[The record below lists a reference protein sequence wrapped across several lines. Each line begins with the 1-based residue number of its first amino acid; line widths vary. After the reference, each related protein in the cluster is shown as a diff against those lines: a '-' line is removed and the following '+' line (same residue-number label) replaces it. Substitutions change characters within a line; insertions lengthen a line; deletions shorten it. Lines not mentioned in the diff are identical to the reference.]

1 MRKLILL
8 TLIIFSSGA
17 AISAQSGGIYSMTTS
32 VVAAGGGAMQG
43 SGEIRVDGTVGQSGA
58 GNEMVNAPYALRGGF
73 WNPLLT
79 PTAANAN
86 IGGRVITAM
95 NTGIK
100 NVVITLTGGNLL
112 APRTART
119 NSFGYFTF
127 EDVEAGHFY
136 VLTISSKR
144 FGFAPDSQSF
154 TLNDNLTDIVFQAVW
169 ENEN

>member
-17 AISAQSGGIYSMTTS
+17 AEISAQSGGTYSMTTS

-43 SGEIRVDGTVGQSGA
+43 SGIKVDGTVAQPAA
-58 GNEMVNAPYALRGGF
+58 GDEMANAPYSLRGGF

-86 IGGRVITAM
+86 IGGRVITAR

-100 NVVITLTGGNLL
+100 NVDITLTGGNMT

-119 NSFGYFTF
+119 NAFGYFTF

-136 VLTISSKR
+136 ILTISSKSY
-144 FGFAPDSQSF
+144 GFAPESQSF
-154 TLNDNLTDIVFQAVW
+154 TLNDNLTDIVFQAAW
-169 ENEN
+169 EN